1 MKRLEEIKEILSIHR
16 DKIKERFG
24 VKEIGI
30 FGSYVRGEE
39 REESDIDILVGFEPG
54 KKRFDNYMNLK
65 FYLEDLFGIKVDLV
79 IKSAIK
85 PRLKEYILNEV
96 VYV

>member
-1 MKRLEEIKEILSIHR
+1 M
-16 DKIKERFG
+16 D
-24 VKEIGI
+24 
-30 FGSYVRGEE
+30 
-39 REESDIDILVGFEPG
+39 
-54 KKRFDNYMNLK
+54 LK

-85 PRLKEYILNEV
+85 PRLKSYILSEV